1 MEALRQYILSVVTAA
16 MLCGIVTGLFPSGTG
31 KQVVRLICGLFLA
44 YTVLAPISR
53 GELPNLTDFSL
64 GIPEEAAQAVAVGEN
79 LARDSMAEIIK
90 SETEAYIL
98 DKARSLQAEVTVE
111 VSVNEENVP
120 NSVTVSGAVSPYVR
134 RQLQRILES
143 DLGIAKENQKWTG

>member
-16 MLCGIVTGLFPSGTG
+16 MLCGIVTGLFPSGAG
-31 KQVVRLICGLFLA
+31 KQMVRLICGLFLA

-53 GELPNLTDFSL
+53 GKLPGLTDFSL
-64 GIPEEAAQAVAVGEN
+64 GIPEEAAQAAAVGEN
-79 LARDSMAEIIK
+79 LASDSMAEIIK
-90 SETEAYIL
+90 SEAEAYIL

>member
-1 MEALRQYILSVVTAA
+1 M
-16 MLCGIVTGLFPSGTG
+16 
-31 KQVVRLICGLFLA
+31 
-44 YTVLAPISR
+44 
-53 GELPNLTDFSL
+53 
-64 GIPEEAAQAVAVGEN
+64 GEN

-98 DKARSLQAEVTVE
+98 DTARSLQAEVTVE

-120 NSVTVSGAVSPYVR
+120 DSVTVSGAVSPYVR
-134 RQLQRILES
+134 RQLQRIIES